1 MHTLSELNDVLPQRR
16 QSQRMPMLF
25 VGHGSPMVTLSEDG
39 FAKAWRS
46 IGRSLPVPVAV
57 LCVSA
62 HWMTRGQTHVL
73 AVDQPETIH
82 DFGGFPQALFDI
94 QYPAPGAPALAAE
107 TTSLLADFAAYES
120 HDWGLDHGTWSVV
133 RHLFPD
139 ANIPVYQVSVD
150 MEMSFE
156 RQQALG
162 ETLSSLRERGVLI
175 VGSGNVV
182 HNLRM
187 IRGDGPAYDWAETFD
202 RWVASCIARRDFA
215 AIAHAPERHSAFQL
229 AHPTVDH
236 YAPLNYVLGAVRQD
250 DAMLSFNE
258 AIDLG
263 SASMTSY
270 LFA

>member
-1 MHTLSELNDVLPQRR
+1 MCSLWSSPRRFTTLVAFPKHCLIFNIQHPARPHWRR
-16 QSQRMPMLF
+16 RRPLYLQTLQLMSRMN
-25 VGHGSPMVTLSEDG
+25 G
-39 FAKAWRS
+39 
-46 IGRSLPVPVAV
+46 
-57 LCVSA
+57 
-62 HWMTRGQTHVL
+62 
-73 AVDQPETIH
+73 
-82 DFGGFPQALFDI
+82 
-94 QYPAPGAPALAAE
+94 
-107 TTSLLADFAAYES
+107 
-120 HDWGLDHGTWSVV
+120 GLDHGTWSVV

-150 MEMSFE
+150 MEMPFE

-187 IRGDGPAYDWAETFD
+187 IRRDGPAYDWAETFD
-202 RWVASCIARRDFA
+202 RWVADCIARRDFA
-215 AIAHAPERHSAFQL
+215 AIAQAPERHSAFQL